1 MKHWGVSAVLAACM
15 AFTGANWVRAAGY
28 PLDENR
34 SPGSSCELMVKR
46 AGAFAFVE
54 LPNFDPSVLSVPL
67 VSPNPTENASAV
79 ICHRSTIVPL
89 PDDYRVLVE
98 MHLPLALQAGQT
110 TIWLMMVSGQLEVQ
124 FKEGQATP
132 DEMQIL
138 QARLDQM
145 QTAILSN
152 QR

>member
-1 MKHWGVSAVLAACM
+1 
-15 AFTGANWVRAAGY
+15 
-28 PLDENR
+28 
-34 SPGSSCELMVKR
+34 MVKR
-46 AGAFAFVE
+46 VDTFAFVE

-67 VSPNPTENASAV
+67 VSPNPAHNASAV

-98 MHLPLALQAGQT
+98 MHLPLALQAGHST
-110 TIWLMMVSGQLEVQ
+110 LWLMLVSGQLEVQ

-132 DEMQIL
+132 DEMRAL

-145 QTAILSN
+145 QTAILSK